1 MILKKKLLIILL
13 IILTYKFGYSQNWD
27 SIKKSNTVY
36 IYFDHSEFQK
46 VKEPDL
52 NYEKFFGEI
61 RQYEIKFDDENF
73 INISDRKFYDFDSI
87 DLNNEMERKYVKKSF
102 LKENKNLIID
112 INFIKK
118 YGLYN
123 VYFLIF
129 NKKKY
134 LIDIQDFK
142 RNKVLLKEIV
152 FGYVSYTAEE

>member
-1 MILKKKLLIILL
+1 
-13 IILTYKFGYSQNWD
+13 
-27 SIKKSNTVY
+27 
-36 IYFDHSEFQK
+36 
-46 VKEPDL
+46 
-52 NYEKFFGEI
+52 
-61 RQYEIKFDDENF
+61 
-73 INISDRKFYDFDSI
+73 
-87 DLNNEMERKYVKKSF
+87 MERKYVKKSF

-134 LIDIQDFK
+134 LIDIHDFK